1 MAELTRISVAAE
13 IGAADPAAEAP
24 GVTVRLIDPGA
35 LWLVSDNL
43 PDLAPNALRGGAPYW
58 LWLAPDRALRVGAGE
73 RPGGFASD
81 VTDGF
86 ATFEIAGARA
96 AEIIAMGC
104 TLDPYGET
112 LAPGRCAQT
121 LFAGVRA
128 VLYAHDTPET
138 FRLHAE
144 RPLASYLHE
153 WFIEAARALRQGT
166 PAS

>member
-96 AEIIAMGC
+96 AEIIA
-104 TLDPYGET
+104 
-112 LAPGRCAQT
+112 R
-121 LFAGVRA
+121 RS
-128 VLYAHDTPET
+128 
-138 FRLHAE
+138 
-144 RPLASYLHE
+144 RPD
-153 WFIEAARALRQGT
+153 AARRPCS
-166 PAS
+166 PASGQCCMRMIRRRPSACTRNGRSRPICTNGSSRLRARCDRARRPANRKETS